1 MSDGVASAR
10 EVGLDSGKITGRRLF
25 SAMARTICSENEP
38 GCPDTPIKVVGFALR
53 TTSSNVTR
61 PGCSTGHD
69 ATASRSCRNGRWN
82 AVIPFM
88 PSTSS
93 PS

>member
-38 GCPDTPIKVVGFALR
+38 GWPDTPIKRRRLGVAHDVEQRHPAGLLD
-53 TTSSNVTR
+53 R
-61 PGCSTGHD
+61 P
-69 ATASRSCRNGRWN
+69 
-82 AVIPFM
+82 
-88 PSTSS
+88 
-93 PS
+93 